1 MGGWGGAKLLVKSL
15 QCTVF
20 RCASISSSPSI
31 RPSHTFGFP
40 FCQHLTKHRDDIV
53 VADMVADMVADI
65 VVDMVADI
73 VVDIMADLVAN
84 MYFQWCSK
92 FAQFLTIATFDFWV
106 QCNF

>member
-1 MGGWGGAKLLVKSL
+1 MILSDFHSVSVSEL
-15 QCTVF
+15 
-20 RCASISSSPSI
+20 
-31 RPSHTFGFP
+31 
-40 FCQHLTKHRDDIV
+40 V

>member
-1 MGGWGGAKLLVKSL
+1 MILSDFHSVS
-15 QCTVF
+15 V
-20 RCASISSSPSI
+20 SEP
-31 RPSHTFGFP
+31 
-40 FCQHLTKHRDDIV
+40 V
-53 VADMVADMVADI
+53 VADMVADMVADIVVDMVADI